1 MLKSADYNKLL
12 IIDEA
17 KNLINI
23 AKKEGNQVTFTE
35 ALEVIKISKLEAISD
50 TLKALKR
57 KP

>member
-1 MLKSADYNKLL
+1 MLKSADYSKLL

-35 ALEVIKISKLEAISD
+35 ALEVIKISKLEAISES
-50 TLKALKR
+50 LNQLIR
-57 KP
+57 RQ

>member
-1 MLKSADYNKLL
+1 MLKSADYSKLL

-35 ALEVIKISKLEAISD
+35 ALQVIKISKLEAISV

>member
-50 TLKALKR
+50 TLRTLKR